1 MDAGTLLI
9 VAAVEYSVKLVILG
23 VVLILRHKRQQEK
36 ERMWAMNRMNLQQQ
50 QHEQSYQSYGS
61 GSHSTGQQVTGP
73 HVISVISSSSTAS
86 TGYHPESV
94 PAPPP
99 PYSPSETKY

>member
-9 VAAVEYSVKLVILG
+9 AAAVEYSVKLVILC
-23 VVLILRHKRQQEK
+23 VVLIVRHKRQQEK
-36 ERMWAMNRMNLQQQ
+36 ERMWAMNRQQQ
-50 QHEQSYQSYGS
+50 QQQEFFGYGS
-61 GSHSTGQQVTGP
+61 QGMTQSTGLQVSGP
-73 HVISVISSSSTAS
+73 HVFSVNSSLPTAA

-99 PYSPSETKY
+99 PYSPSQTKY